1 MLAPEIPVNESARL
15 KALDSYN
22 IVDTLPETAY
32 DDITKIAS
40 MICNMPIALVTL
52 IDEKRQFFKSRH
64 GLDASETHRDFAF
77 CAHAINHP
85 NEMLIVKNALN
96 DERFSDN
103 PFVTGNPNVIFYAG
117 MPLVNP
123 EGYALG
129 TLCVIDNKPND
140 LTEEQKDALKS
151 LSNQVTYVLE
161 LRRKNDLLEK
171 SQQNLALHAKEMETF
186 AYAASHDLKEPL
198 RMVKSFSTLL
208 GKKYSSTMDETGKK
222 FLYQISDGAARMEVL
237 TNDLLQY
244 ALAGRNDTEIIEID
258 ISQIIEEVKQLY
270 RLVIAEN
277 SVSFEATELPV
288 IKASANGLKQ
298 LFQNLIGNAIKYQLA
313 GTKPV
318 IKISATETNSHWQFM
333 IADNGIG
340 MEPENLDII
349 FEIFKRLHTKTTY
362 SGTGIGL
369 SICKKIVEEQG
380 GKIWVTSEKDKGSC
394 FYFTI
399 LKN

>member
-1 MLAPEIPVNESARL
+1 MLIPQIPINESARL

-64 GLDASETHRDFAF
+64 GLDASETHRDLAF
-77 CAHAINHP
+77 CSHAINHP
-85 NEMLIVKNALN
+85 NEMLVVKNALN
-96 DERFSDN
+96 DERFADN
-103 PFVTGNPNVIFYAG
+103 PLVTGNPNVIFYAG

-140 LTEEQKDALKS
+140 ITEEQKDALKS

-208 GKKYSSTMDETGKK
+208 EKKYSSTMDETGKK
-222 FLYQISDGAARMEVL
+222 FLHQISDGAARMEVL

-258 ISQIIEEVKQLY
+258 IALIIEEVKQLY
-270 RLVIAEN
+270 RLIIAEKG
-277 SVSFEATELPV
+277 VRIETTKLPV

-313 GTKPV
+313 DSKPF
-318 IKISATETNSHWQFM
+318 IKISATETTSHWQFI

-340 MEPENLDII
+340 IEPENLDII

>member
-1 MLAPEIPVNESARL
+1 
-15 KALDSYN
+15 
-22 IVDTLPETAY
+22 
-32 DDITKIAS
+32 
-40 MICNMPIALVTL
+40 
-52 IDEKRQFFKSRH
+52 
-64 GLDASETHRDFAF
+64 
-77 CAHAINHP
+77 
-85 NEMLIVKNALN
+85 
-96 DERFSDN
+96 
-103 PFVTGNPNVIFYAG
+103 
-117 MPLVNP
+117 
-123 EGYALG
+123 
-129 TLCVIDNKPND
+129 
-140 LTEEQKDALKS
+140 
-151 LSNQVTYVLE
+151 LE
-161 LRRKNDLLEK
+161 LRRKNNLLEK

-258 ISQIIEEVKQLY
+258 IAQIIEEVKQLY
-270 RLVIAEN
+270 RLVIAEKG
-277 SVSFEATELPV
+277 VSLEATELPV

-313 GTKPV
+313 GIKPV
-318 IKISATETNSHWQFM
+318 IKISVTETESHWQFM

-340 MEPENLDII
+340 MDPENLEII

-380 GKIWVTSEKDKGSC
+380 GRIWVTSEKDKGSC